1 MSPSQDPVVAADGHT
16 YERQKILEWIEV
28 CVFTTVGPN
37 TEVCVFTTVGP
48 NTEVL
53 QGRFTKTHE

>member
-1 MSPSQDPVVAADGHT
+1 MVAADGHT